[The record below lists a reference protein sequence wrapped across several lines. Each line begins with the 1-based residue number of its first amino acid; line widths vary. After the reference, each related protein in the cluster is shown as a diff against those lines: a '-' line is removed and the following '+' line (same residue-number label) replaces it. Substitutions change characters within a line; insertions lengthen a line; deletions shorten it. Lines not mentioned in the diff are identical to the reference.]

1 MTGISAKNLPVD
13 ARLQGRL
20 EHCTN
25 LPSPPVVAMRVIELA
40 QDPDADI
47 GKVADVISMDPALAA
62 KMLRVANS
70 PIYAMRRKSENLRQ
84 AITQLGLNGTL
95 MLALSFSLA
104 ATMHNHADQGF
115 DYKRYWHRSLAAATS
130 ARRLGIMVKLRS
142 SEELFLAGLLQDI
155 GMLVLDKLDPLF
167 YRNLSVEQSD
177 HERVRDA
184 ELQALGA
191 DHALIGGWLLGKW
204 GLPGYLVD
212 AVVGSH
218 DDEFHCEFKDCHRF
232 MHCVALSGLLVDSV
246 SQATHDSIEHVFG
259 VVQTR
264 LGIDRDQ
271 FNEMMSSL
279 EEDFRDAEVMFDA
292 DLSDYSYSDSLLDSA
307 RETLMLRNLQTVQQ
321 ADHLQEVAEV
331 LESRTRELE
340 ERTRRDG
347 LTGLYN
353 RAYLDERLEHEFAS
367 AKDRGWPMIVMFV
380 DLDHFKNVND
390 TYGHQVGDQV
400 LQRAARALIDGVRD
414 NDLVARYGGEE
425 FVVIAPG
432 RGEKT
437 ACVMAERLVGCFRD
451 LKHPVGGVEEISVT
465 VSIGIAILGEGFDFA
480 DVQQMVESADK
491 ALYVAKR
498 RGRNRYLVY
507 SSYMEKDLKVIH
519 GGAAGAA

>member
-1 MTGISAKNLPVD
+1 MTGISTHNLPID

-40 QDPDADI
+40 QDPEADI

-62 KMLRVANS
+62 KVLRVANS

-115 DYKRYWHRSLAAATS
+115 DYKRYWHRSLAAATC
-130 ARRLGIMVKLRS
+130 ARRLGMMVKLRS

-167 YRNLSVEQSD
+167 YQKLSVGQSD
-177 HERVRDA
+177 HGQVRDA
-184 ELQALGA
+184 EQQSLGA
-191 DHALIGGWLLGKW
+191 DHALIGGWILSKW
-204 GLPGYLVD
+204 GLPEYLVS
-212 AVVGSH
+212 AVINSH
-218 DDEFHCEFKDCHRF
+218 EAEFSCEFSDCERF
-232 MHCVALSGLLVDSV
+232 MHCVALSGLLVDAV
-246 SQATHDSIEHVFG
+246 SQSSPDAIEEVFG
-259 VVQTR
+259 IMQTR
-264 LGIDRDQ
+264 LGVDRDQ
-271 FNEMMSSL
+271 FTAMMSSL

-292 DLSDYSYSDSLLDSA
+292 DLSDYCYSDALLDAA
-307 RETLMLRNLQTVQQ
+307 RETLMMRNLQTIQQ
-321 ADHLQEVAEV
+321 ADRLQETADV

-347 LTGLYN
+347 LTGLFN
-353 RAYLDERLEHEFAS
+353 RAYLDERLEHEFTS
-367 AKDRGWPMIVMFV
+367 AQERNWPMIVMFV
-380 DLDHFKNVND
+380 DLDHFKKIND

-400 LQRAARALIDGVRD
+400 LQRVARALTEGVRD

-437 ACVMAERLVGCFRD
+437 ACVMAERLVGCFRK
-451 LKHPVGGVEEISVT
+451 LKHAVGGTLEVPVT
-465 VSIGIAILGEGFDFA
+465 VSIGIAILGEGYEFSE
-480 DVQQMVESADK
+480 VQQMVEAADK

-498 RGRNRYLVY
+498 HGRNRYQIY
-507 SSYMEKDLKVIH
+507 SSYMEKDLKVIQ
-519 GGAAGAA
+519 GGAAPAA